1 MLLEKLQSDSI
12 DALRKGNKPRL
23 STLRLLISE
32 VKNSQIDIVAEG
44 REMTEDDVLKVLSKE
59 LKKRND
65 SVEAYTLAKRLD
77 LADIESEEAK
87 VISEYLPSQM
97 SKEEIEKIVLEV
109 IAEGVSD
116 FGAVMKAAMAKVQ
129 GRADGKIVSE
139 VVKRNINK

>member
-44 REMTEDDVLKVLSKE
+44 REMTDDDVLKVLSKE

-116 FGAVMKAAMAKVQ
+116 FGAVMKTVMPKVQ

-139 VVKRNINK
+139 VVKGLLG

>member
-44 REMTEDDVLKVLSKE
+44 REMTDDDVLKVLSKE

-139 VVKRNINK
+139 VVKGLLG

>member
-44 REMTEDDVLKVLSKE
+44 REMTDDDVLKVLSKE